1 MPRSISLFSITLRRT
16 TTIFMVNGNLRHID
30 GSTTITNRN
39 TFNIENTISEPLA
52 QSSPAVSLIV
62 GNDGKVVFWVLK
74 ASWALIYNDLI
85 QLQPPWYLQILQPRL
100 KHMIRVGL
108 QVRDKFRYTFGIGA
122 HNLYVYARYVSNPPR
137 TRVSRPVE
145 MVASVPSTVSKFK
158 HSGTCFHADI
168 HTFERRL
175 HKLVSMNE
183 DPIAL
188 EHRSRR
194 IRSHLFSKK
203 LKDGLKENCNA
214 T

>member
-100 KHMIRVGL
+100 KHMIRAGL
-108 QVRDKFRYTFGIGA
+108 QVRDKFRYTFEIITHKSTLSYIYNKFYGQPVVC
-122 HNLYVYARYVSNPPR
+122 NFRKFRNVPR
-137 TRVSRPVE
+137 ELLRLL
-145 MVASVPSTVSKFK
+145 ASKNILGVLRNKFK
-158 HSGTCFHADI
+158 MASSKWHGPVLL
-168 HTFERRL
+168 RY
-175 HKLVSMNE
+175 
-183 DPIAL
+183 
-188 EHRSRR
+188 
-194 IRSHLFSKK
+194 LFY
-203 LKDGLKENCNA
+203 
-214 T
+214 